1 MNQQRL
7 KAYLNLIQGLLS
19 CPSGEEWILLRQHE
33 ELVNPELI
41 QVMEQVATQL
51 AVEGNLKEAKFLHN
65 LAGQLHHILQKEVHS
80 PSSDE
85 KYQAYLDLIQALL
98 NCPRG
103 SEGEILQA
111 NQELIGPGLVKT
123 IQQVAR
129 QAKVQ
134 GDRETASFL
143 DNLAAQLSRTWLEA
157 HAFKPI
163 LKKDKADADLDT
175 QKQKARSDQLQEPPF
190 QPKADITAPS
200 TAEPVSSSS
209 QPDTAINQ
217 CIADRLTA
225 IAESLAKLD
234 EILASRFQAREPLWY
249 LNVLE
254 RAQASNWILST
265 DEVEQLIGVKP
276 KCQDG
281 KNSYQRGCWVFVK
294 AGKIG
299 SQTAWRVTKETVNV
313 GSE

>member
-41 QVMEQVATQL
+41 QVMEQIATQL

-65 LAGQLHHILQKEVHS
+65 LAGQLHHILQKEVHP

-98 NCPRG
+98 DCPRG

-111 NQELIGPGLVKT
+111 NQELIGPGLIKT

-134 GDRETASFL
+134 GDQETVSFL
-143 DNLAAQLSRTWLEA
+143 ENLAAQLSRTWLEA

-163 LKKDKADADLDT
+163 LKKDNVNADLET
-175 QKQKARSDQLQEPPF
+175 QKRKAQSEQPQEPPF

-200 TAEPVSSSS
+200 TA
-209 QPDTAINQ
+209 QTDTAINQ
-217 CIADRLTA
+217 RIADRLTA

-234 EILASRFQAREPLWY
+234 EILASRFPAREPLWY

-254 RAQASNWILST
+254 RAQASHWILST

-281 KNSYQRGCWVFVK
+281 KDSYQRGCWVFVK

-299 SQTAWRVTKETVNV
+299 SQTAWRVTKEKVDV
-313 GSE
+313 SSE